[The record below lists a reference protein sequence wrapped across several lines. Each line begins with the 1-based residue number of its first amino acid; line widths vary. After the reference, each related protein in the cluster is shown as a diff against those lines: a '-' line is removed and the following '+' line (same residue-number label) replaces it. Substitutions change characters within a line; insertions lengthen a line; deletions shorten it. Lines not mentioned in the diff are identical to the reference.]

1 MTRPGKGRSRRGAAL
16 IVVLAT
22 LLALVPSVYTLL
34 DTSFM
39 HAREP
44 ALLADESRAGILA
57 QSGLKVALNLLR
69 QDQDSLAD
77 TPQEP
82 WCGGRP
88 GIEGRPLPIWNSRG
102 LTVNIIPCNAYLN
115 LNALLVGKEP
125 TTENPN
131 PLRERMET
139 AVENLLRLEKKSRD
153 LILSLQDWIDDDT
166 GQRLP
171 GAEGMAYAAM
181 NRGYVPRNAHLV
193 RTEEALL
200 VDGWKSLDPDW
211 LRAHFTAWGE
221 REPRLNINFAPVA
234 VLEAL
239 VPELVPYRTALVA
252 FRDSQGFQDVSQLLT
267 ATGMDEDTY
276 AKVTPYLTVR
286 SDQFQVLVRA
296 QVGSWVEIRRF
307 IIDRSI
313 STGTPKVLCA
323 DVLFTGITS

>member
-1 MTRPGKGRSRRGAAL
+1 MSRPNSTRSRRGAAL

-22 LLALVPSVYTLL
+22 LLALAPSVYTLL

-57 QSGLKVALNLLR
+57 KSGLNVALNLLR
-69 QDQDSLAD
+69 QDQDPLSD
-77 TPQEP
+77 TPLEP

-115 LNALLVGKEP
+115 LNAVLVGKEP
-125 TTENPN
+125 TPERPN
-131 PLRERMET
+131 PVRERMET
-139 AVENLLRLEKKSRD
+139 ALETLLLHLNKSRD
-153 LILSLQDWIDDDT
+153 LTLALQDWIDNDKN
-166 GQRLP
+166 QRLP
-171 GAEGMAYAAM
+171 GAEGMAYVAR
-181 NRGYVPRNAHLV
+181 NRGYIPRNGFLA

-200 VDGWKSLDPDW
+200 VEGWESLDPNW
-211 LRAHFTAWGE
+211 LRGAFTAWGE

-252 FRDSQGFQDVSQLLT
+252 FRDSQGFEDVSQLVP
-267 ATGMDEDTY
+267 AAGMDEETY
-276 AKVTPYLTVR
+276 AKVAPFLTVR

-296 QVGSWVEIRRF
+296 QVGSWVEIQRF

-323 DVLFTGITS
+323 DVLFTGTRS

>member
-1 MTRPGKGRSRRGAAL
+1 MTQPKARRARKGAAL

-44 ALLADESRAGILA
+44 ALLADESRAGFLA
-57 QSGLKVALNLLR
+57 QSGLDVALNLLR
-69 QDQDSLAD
+69 QDQDPLAD
-77 TPQEP
+77 TPLEP
-82 WCGGRP
+82 WSGGRP
-88 GIEGRPLPIWNSRG
+88 GLEGRPLPAWDSRG
-102 LTVNIIPCNAYLN
+102 LTVSIIPCNAYLN
-115 LNALLVGKEP
+115 LNAVLVGREP
-125 TTENPN
+125 TTERPN

-139 AVENLLRLEKKSRD
+139 AVDTLLLLRKKSHD
-153 LILSLQDWIDDDT
+153 LVLALQDWIDEDNQ
-166 GQRLP
+166 QRLP
-171 GAEGMAYAAM
+171 GAEGMAYVAR
-181 NRGYVPRNAHLV
+181 NRGYVPRNAFLA

-200 VDGWKSLDPDW
+200 VDGWESLNSDW
-211 LRAHFTAWGE
+211 LRARFTAWGE

-239 VPELVPYRTALVA
+239 VPELVPYRTAVVA

-276 AKVTPYLTVR
+276 AKVTPHLTVR

-296 QVGSWVEIRRF
+296 QVGSWVEVRRYV
-307 IIDRSI
+307 IDRGI
-313 STGTPKVLCA
+313 STGTPKVMCA
-323 DVLFTGITS
+323 DVLFTGTRS

>member
-1 MTRPGKGRSRRGAAL
+1 MSRPRAGLNQKGAAL

-22 LLALVPSVYTLL
+22 LLALVPSVYSLL
-34 DTSFM
+34 DTSFI

-44 ALLADESRAGILA
+44 ALLADECRAGTLA
-57 QSGLKVALNLLR
+57 RSGLNVALNLLR
-69 QDQDSLAD
+69 LDSDHLSD

-82 WCGGRP
+82 WSGGRP
-88 GIEGRPLPIWNSRG
+88 GMAGAPLPVWDARG

-115 LNALLVGKEP
+115 LNAVLVGKEP
-125 TTENPN
+125 TSEKPN

-139 AVENLLRLEKKSRD
+139 ALDTLLLLKSKSHE
-153 LILSLQDWIDDDT
+153 LVLALQDWIDDDN

-171 GAEGMAYAAM
+171 GAEGMTYAVQG
-181 NRGYVPRNAHLV
+181 RGYVPRNGALT
-193 RTEEALL
+193 RPEEALL
-200 VDGWKSLDPDW
+200 AEGWETLDPNW
-211 LRAHFTAWGE
+211 LRAAFTAWGE
-221 REPRLNINFAPVA
+221 SEPRLNINFAPMG

-239 VPELVPYRTALVA
+239 VPELVPYRAAIVA
-252 FRDSQGFQDVSQLLT
+252 FRDSSGFQDVSQLLT

-296 QVGSWVEIRRF
+296 EVGTWVETRRYVV
-307 IIDRSI
+307 DRSI

-323 DVLFTGITS
+323 DVLFTGTKS